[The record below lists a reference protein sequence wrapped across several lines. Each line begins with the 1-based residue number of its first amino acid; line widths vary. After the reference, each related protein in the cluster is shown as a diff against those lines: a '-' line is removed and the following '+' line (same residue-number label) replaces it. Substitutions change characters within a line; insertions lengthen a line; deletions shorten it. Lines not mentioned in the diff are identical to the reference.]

1 MPRPIQA
8 FIDLSALEWNLK
20 VARRASNART
30 MAVIK
35 ANAYGH
41 GLLRAAEALNA
52 AEGFALLDLRDAI
65 RLRDAGFSQKILLLE
80 GYFSPED
87 LSVVADYDLACVIH
101 SNQQIDMLDAYPR
114 RRSLEIWL
122 KIGTGM
128 NRLGFAPGNIRD
140 ALQKLK
146 NHFAVRDIT
155 LMTHFSHAD
164 ESTGVAAQLELFN
177 ELSAP
182 YRLARSLANSAAL
195 LRYPAT
201 HADWVRPGIM
211 LYGASPFAEVTAQ
224 QIGLQPVMTLQSR
237 IIAVQDLSPGET
249 VGYGGVFCAKYS
261 MRVGVVAC
269 GYADGYPRC
278 APTGTPVLVDGQ
290 LTCILG
296 RISMDMLT
304 VDLTRLPSADVGSKV
319 TLWGAGL
326 PVEQVAH
333 AAGTISYE
341 LLCGLNERVPI
352 LSI

>member
-140 ALQKLK
+140 ALQ
-146 NHFAVRDIT
+146 
-155 LMTHFSHAD
+155 
-164 ESTGVAAQLELFN
+164 
-177 ELSAP
+177 
-182 YRLARSLANSAAL
+182 NS
-195 LRYPAT
+195 RT
-201 HADWVRPGIM
+201 
-211 LYGASPFAEVTAQ
+211 T
-224 QIGLQPVMTLQSR
+224 
-237 IIAVQDLSPGET
+237 
-249 VGYGGVFCAKYS
+249 
-261 MRVGVVAC
+261 
-269 GYADGYPRC
+269 
-278 APTGTPVLVDGQ
+278 
-290 LTCILG
+290 
-296 RISMDMLT
+296 
-304 VDLTRLPSADVGSKV
+304 
-319 TLWGAGL
+319 
-326 PVEQVAH
+326 
-333 AAGTISYE
+333 
-341 LLCGLNERVPI
+341 LLCAI
-352 LSI
+352 LRL